1 MIIAVCILSYFVVT
15 LAAALICVCS
25 ISEFDKEEWFATVMF
40 VICPALWLA
49 VYKIYRIIKQRRE
62 KKRRLR

>member
-25 ISEFDKEEWFATVMF
+25 ISEFDKEEWFATVD
-40 VICPALWLA
+40 VEESI
-49 VYKIYRIIKQRRE
+49 Q
-62 KKRRLR
+62 